1 MAVMLLLATNLVVT
15 FVLLKRRDGDS
26 DNAANVL
33 RAELRAAR
41 EEASTTASELR
52 QEVSRTH
59 QASTETLVKTIS
71 QIGESQTTK
80 FQAFTL
86 QLKTLTESNQ
96 GGLKHLQETVDGRL

>member
-1 MAVMLLLATNLVVT
+1 MVVPLLVAVMLLLATNLVVT

-71 QIGESQTTK
+71 QIGGPQAPSGNGRRPPSRASQQQRT
-80 FQAFTL
+80 QARA
-86 QLKTLTESNQ
+86 
-96 GGLKHLQETVDGRL
+96 DA